1 MNKTTGKWLS
11 GLGLVALLISCPVC
25 HRGPIEQHLTAQSRT
40 ALTKAGL
47 PEWARNVS
55 YSGFDAT
62 LFGPSAEATRAGS
75 VVRQVLTTEVPWLA
89 DIKILGKKSGSSTP
103 ATPEAPTA
111 TAEPSAA
118 PSESPTAA
126 PTPSPA
132 PAASPTPQASPL
144 ALAAGEATGLVQ
156 ILSYEGTVYVR
167 GVYPDDAS
175 RQSALQAARAAFGS
189 RVKDETTL
197 SGKGGS
203 LGWPEQALKSLSALK
218 PVRGL
223 ELSAGG
229 DLVTLTG
236 QVGSDEEKTKL
247 GGLVKASLPATV
259 TVENRLTLAG
269 ECVSVPTPAP
279 TAALPETERK
289 SAQEKLNTVVGGG
302 EVLFATASSRLRAEA
317 YPYLDRIAEALK
329 SQTSATVVVGGH
341 TDNQGDEGS
350 NRQLSQKRADSVRS
364 YLIARGVP
372 TRHLFAQGFGS
383 SQPIASNAA
392 EEGRRRNRRIGFVV
406 R

>member
-1 MNKTTGKWLS
+1 MNTTTGKWLS
-11 GLGLVALLISCPVC
+11 GLGLVALMILCPVC
-25 HRGPIEQHLTAQSRT
+25 HREPIEQHLTAQSRA

-75 VVRQVLTTEVPWLA
+75 VVRQTLTTEVPWLA
-89 DIKILGKKSGSSTP
+89 DIKILGKKAASSTP
-103 ATPEAPTA
+103 ATPAA

-118 PSESPTAA
+118 PRESPTAA

-132 PAASPTPQASPL
+132 PKASPAPQASPL

-189 RVKDETTL
+189 RIKDETTL

-236 QVGSDEEKTKL
+236 QVGSEEEKTKL

-259 TVENRLTLAG
+259 TLENRLTLTG
-269 ECVSVPTPAP
+269 ESVPVPTPAP
-279 TAALPETERK
+279 AAALPAPERK
-289 SAQEKLNTVVGGG
+289 SAQEKLNAVVGAG
-302 EVLFATASSRLRAEA
+302 EVLFATASSRIRAEA
-317 YPYLDRIAEALK
+317 YPYLDSIAGALK
-329 SQTSATVVVGGH
+329 SQTTATVVVGGH

-383 SQPIASNAA
+383 SQPIASNVA